1 MLSHHCYAAR
11 ARCYRCSQHGCCFM
25 LQLQVYTTILH
36 SSTSLLSIFHLLPLC
51 IFLHDPACRG
61 LQPSYHTLI
70 LYIYIYIYIYIY
82 CCLHSI
88 HLFADVN
95 STIVLESGLMQYVVP
110 LLQSDTDDITE
121 KVRKRGL
128 VMIDVKLM

>member
-1 MLSHHCYAAR
+1 MILLVGDYNHP
-11 ARCYRCSQHGCCFM
+11 
-25 LQLQVYTTILH
+25 TI
-36 SSTSLLSIFHLLPLC
+36 HL
-51 IFLHDPACRG
+51 
-61 LQPSYHTLI
+61 Y
-70 LYIYIYIYIYIY
+70 YIY

-128 VMIDVKLM
+128 VIDVKLM